1 MPQHL
6 QPPSLYLLCGRDVS
20 SLLFST
26 CRSLDN
32 QIEQPDDGLGGN
44 DNDPVLSP
52 RRSPTK
58 SPSKEEVYLQL
69 SPQHKA
75 LMDWLSN
82 LPDKVVEDV
91 VQEFLAKLET
101 HLLEDMDNKLILTL
115 INIDKM
121 KVNDFYFGLYSLL
134 SIIQGFQLD
143 SLQFR

>member
-6 QPPSLYLLCGRDVS
+6 QPSSLYLLCGREVS
-20 SLLFST
+20 GHLFNT
-26 CRSLDN
+26 CRTLDN
-32 QIEQPDDGLGGN
+32 QLDQNDDL
-44 DNDPVLSP
+44 DTRDPVLSP
-52 RRSPTK
+52 RRSPPN
-58 SPSKEEVYLQL
+58 SPSKEEVYIQL
-69 SPQHKA
+69 SPQHRM

-121 KVNDFYFGLYSLL
+121 KINDFYFGLYSLL